1 MLNDPPEYLGVG
13 LIPVLNGS
21 SIEESHLYTPEKIQ
35 PWAYPPQI
43 RSTWKQKNRVPFL
56 LRRNWKIPTI
66 TIEEAS
72 HRAVPPPSKNSH
84 ATAHHLPSH
93 GPSTAYVQIT

>member
-21 SIEESHLYTPEKIQ
+21 SIEESQLYTLKKFNHGHT
-35 PWAYPPQI
+35 PQI